1 MKQTYTI
8 HETGCRCGKAHKANV
23 KDTIISKGAIAE
35 LPALVQKYC
44 ATRAFV
50 VADVNT
56 YPIAGDK
63 ICSLLEAN
71 GIPCSKH
78 VFPDKRLI
86 PNERTVGSLM
96 LHFDNKA
103 DIVIAIGSGVI
114 NDTSKILAAIAKIPY
129 IIVASAAYMD
139 GYAAGTSSME
149 VDGVKATVQSKSP
162 DAIVGDIDIL
172 NGAPVHMAKAGL
184 GDMLAKYVS
193 ICEWRL
199 SNLINGEYYCEDVA
213 EFTRST
219 LRNCVNSAGGLLQ
232 KDEEAMKALF
242 GGLVDCGTA
251 MDYAGCSR
259 PGGGIEHYFSHLWD
273 MRGIE
278 FGTPTSSHGMQ
289 VTIGTLYT
297 IKLFHEL
304 KKITP
309 NKEKALAYARA
320 FDFAD
325 WSEKLTAFVGKG
337 ADTMIKLEAKERN
350 YDLEKH
356 SRRLDV
362 ILEKWDEILQIIDE
376 EIPSMEAFEGILN
389 AIEAPKSIEEIG
401 MDKSILPMTFM
412 ATKDIR
418 DKYILSRLAWDLGV
432 LEELADTLVQD

>member
-8 HETGCRCGKAHKANV
+8 YETGCQCGKAHKANV
-23 KDTIISKGAIAE
+23 KDTVIRKGAIAE
-35 LPALVQKYC
+35 LPALVKKYG

-50 VADVNT
+50 IADVNT

-63 ICSLLEAN
+63 ICALLSEN
-71 GIPCSKH
+71 GIPSSKY

-103 DIVIAIGSGVI
+103 DIIIAIGSGVI
-114 NDTSKILAAIAKIPY
+114 NDTSKILAAIAKLPY

-139 GYAAGTSSME
+139 GYAAGSSSME
-149 VDGVKATVQSKSP
+149 VDGVKATVQTKSP

-199 SNLINGEYYCEDVA
+199 SHLINGEYYCKDVA
-213 EFTRST
+213 EFTRTT
-219 LRNCVNSAGGLLQ
+219 LRNCVSNAGGLLA
-232 KDEEAMKALF
+232 KDEDAMKALF
-242 GGLVDCGTA
+242 QGLVDCGTA

-278 FGTPTSSHGMQ
+278 FGTPTASHGTQ

-297 IKLFHEL
+297 IKLFHAL

-309 NKEKALAYARA
+309 DKQKALAYARS

-325 WSEKLTAFVGKG
+325 WSEKLRAFVGKG
-337 ADTMIKLEAKERN
+337 AETMIKLEAKERK

-356 SRRLDV
+356 SRRLEV
-362 ILEKWDEILQIIDE
+362 ILEKWDEILQIIEE
-376 EIPSMEAFEGILN
+376 EIPSMEIFEGILN

-401 MDKSILPMTFM
+401 LDKSILPMTFM

-432 LEELADTLVQD
+432 LEELADTLVQE